1 MNSATKIQKTEN
13 KTAIYC
19 RISTSMQST
28 DRQREDL
35 LKVAERFK
43 YEIDAEHIYV
53 DIITGF
59 SIGEE
64 RPNYSALLD
73 EVEKGNIDTILFS
86 ELTRLG
92 RNSTELLAEVQ
103 RLQDKGIDLYFEK
116 QDLWVRHDK
125 KDLGSRILLAVLAI
139 TTSYEIELFA
149 ERSISGKIEK
159 VNKGGGI
166 GGDNNAY
173 GYMNDENKRMVIRE
187 KEAGTIR
194 RIFNMYAD
202 GKSTIEICDIL
213 NSEGIPTSYGTR
225 IQEFKDNRKRKGL
238 APKEYKHFKDEEGF
252 TWRPFAISKLLANE
266 LYKGHRVIV
275 FHKPQVDKLA
285 KKDGEPVEREVL
297 YTYDVQLEDLRIV
310 DDELFQRV
318 QDRLAQA
325 AYNKNNAIKH
335 DNLLKAKL
343 ICGECGS
350 RFTVGKQTDTATN
363 YKVNPR
369 TYRCYGLVDRKD
381 HQRICTRGAEMRQ
394 WRLDGLVLTLSL
406 YMFAEINM
414 VDSNANKIGLL
425 TSEIEDMLKVK
436 DAKEKE
442 LSSLKDEHKKVM
454 GRYAHSKEDDD
465 TIQELMANETAEYSK
480 KQKELVEAISKY
492 SKGITSRRVTISKL
506 QKLTSSFFNI
516 KDKIDEIRQN
526 KELVK
531 AMVDEYIEDVTI
543 FKIHKMWNLIVVHYT
558 NGTESWGTI
567 KNARYKNEEQ
577 FYDEMVCHY
586 GIEFRTW
593 IINNDDHSFTYD
605 KDNQTIHYNG
615 NSAIYRR
622 LQAGTYTYEE
632 FHNMLDEN
640 GLIGSYPLYAYE
652 EYPSAQVQEV
662 KQEQQPTSKIDWK
675 KHNERVLKKLK
686 AKKQQKE
693 DWQLV
698 VEGTED

>member
-1 MNSATKIQKTEN
+1 MDSATKVQKKEN

-28 DRQREDL
+28 DRQKEDL

-43 YEIDAEHIYV
+43 VEIDADHIYI

-59 SIGEE
+59 SVGED
-64 RPNYSALLD
+64 RPNYSALLS

-103 RLQDKGIDLYFEK
+103 RLQNKGIDLYFEK

-187 KEAGTIR
+187 DEANTIR

-225 IQEFKDNRKRKGL
+225 IQEFKENRKRKGL
-238 APKEYKHFKDEEGF
+238 PPKEYKHFKDEDSF
-252 TWRPFAISKLLANE
+252 TWRPSAISKLLANE
-266 LYKGHRVIV
+266 LYKGHRVIN

-285 KKDGEPVEREVL
+285 KKDSEPVEREVL

-310 DDELFQRV
+310 NDELYQRV

-369 TYRCYGLVDRKD
+369 TYKCYGLVDRKD
-381 HQRICTRGAEMRQ
+381 HPRICTRGAEMRQ

-406 YMFAEINM
+406 YMFAEINIA
-414 VDSNANKIGLL
+414 DSNAKKIGLL
-425 TSEIEDMLKVK
+425 TSEVEDMLKVK

-480 KQKELVEAISKY
+480 KQKELAEAISRY
-492 SKGITSRRVTISKL
+492 SQGITSRRVTISKL
-506 QKLTSSFFNI
+506 QRLTSSFVNI
-516 KDKIDEIRQN
+516 KNKIDEIHQN

-531 AMVDEYIEDVTI
+531 AMIDEYIEDVTI
-543 FKIHKMWNLIVVHYT
+543 YKIHKMWNLIVVDYT
-558 NGTESWGTI
+558 NGAESWGTI
-567 KNARYKNEEQ
+567 KNARYKNDEQ

-605 KDNQTIHYNG
+605 KDNQTVHYNG
-615 NSAIYRR
+615 NSEIYRQ

-632 FHNMLDEN
+632 FDNMLNEN

-652 EYPSAQVQEV
+652 EYPSAPVQETER
-662 KQEQQPTSKIDWK
+662 EQQSTSKIDWN
-675 KHNERVLKKLK
+675 KHNERVLEKLK
-686 AKKQQKE
+686 TKKQQE
-693 DWQLV
+693 GDWQIA
-698 VEGTED
+698 VEGTEE

>member
-1 MNSATKIQKTEN
+1 MKSTTKVQKKEN

-28 DRQREDL
+28 DRQKEDL

-43 YEIDAEHIYV
+43 VEVNAEHIYI

-59 SIGEE
+59 SVGED
-64 RPNYSALLD
+64 RPNYSALLS
-73 EVEKGNIDTILFS
+73 EVEKGHIDTILFS

-173 GYMNDENKRMVIRE
+173 GYKNDENKRMVIRE
-187 KEAGTIR
+187 DEAGIIR

-202 GKSTIEICDIL
+202 GKSTIDICDIL

-225 IQEFKDNRKRKGL
+225 IQEFKENRKRKGL
-238 APKEYKHFKDEEGF
+238 APKEYKHFKNVDGF
-252 TWRPFAISKLLANE
+252 TWRPSAISKLLANE
-266 LYKGHRVIV
+266 LYIGHRKIT

-285 KKDGEPVEREVL
+285 KKDGEPVERELL

-335 DNLLKAKL
+335 DNLLKPKL
-343 ICGECGS
+343 RCGECGS

-363 YKVNPR
+363 YKMNPR

-381 HQRICTRGAEMRQ
+381 HPRICTRGAEMRQ

-414 VDSNANKIGLL
+414 ADSNAKNISLL

-454 GRYAHSKEDDD
+454 ARYAHSKEDDD

-492 SKGITSRRVTISKL
+492 SKGITSKRVTINKL
-506 QKLTSSFFNI
+506 EKLTKTFVNI
-516 KDKIDEIRQN
+516 KDKTDEIRQN

-531 AMVDEYIEDVTI
+531 AMIDEYIEDVTI
-543 FKIHKMWNLIVVHYT
+543 YKIHKMWNLIIVHYT

-567 KNARYKNEEQ
+567 KNARYKNNEQ
-577 FYDEMVCHY
+577 FFDEMLCHY
-586 GIEFRTW
+586 GMEFKSW

-605 KDNQTIHYNG
+605 KDNQTVHYNG
-615 NSAIYRR
+615 KSAIYEQ

-632 FHNMLDEN
+632 FHNILDEN
-640 GLIGSYPLYAYE
+640 GLIGSFPLYAYE
-652 EYPSAQVQEV
+652 EYPSASVQEV
-662 KQEQQPTSKIDWK
+662 KQEQHPISKTNWN
-675 KHNERVLKKLK
+675 KHNERVLENIK
-686 AKKQQKE
+686 AKKQQEE

-698 VEGTED
+698 LKATEE

>member
-1 MNSATKIQKTEN
+1 MNSATKIQKKEN

-28 DRQREDL
+28 DRQKEDL
-35 LKVAERFK
+35 LKVAERLK
-43 YEIDAEHIYV
+43 YEIDANHIYI

-59 SIGEE
+59 SVGEE

-103 RLQDKGIDLYFEK
+103 RLQDKEIDLYFEK

-173 GYMNDENKRMVIRE
+173 GYMNDENKMMVIRE
-187 KEAGTIR
+187 DEAEIIR

-213 NSEGIPTSYGTR
+213 NTEGVPTSYGTR
-225 IQEFKDNRKRKGL
+225 IKEFKENRERKGL
-238 APKEYKHFKDEEGF
+238 APKTYDHFNNEDKFE
-252 TWRPFAISKLLANE
+252 WRPSAIAKLLCKE
-266 LYKGHRVIV
+266 LYTGHRVV
-275 FHKPQVDKLA
+275 EFHKPQVDKLE
-285 KKDGEPVEREVL
+285 KKKGEQVEREIIF
-297 YTYDVQLEDLRIV
+297 TYDVRMENLRIV
-310 DDELFQRV
+310 SDELFLRV
-318 QDRLAQA
+318 KDRLAQA

-335 DNLLKAKL
+335 DNLLKPKL

-350 RFTVGKQTDTATN
+350 RFTVGKQTDTATT
-363 YKVNPR
+363 YSMNPR
-369 TYRCYGLVDRKD
+369 TYKCYGLVDRKD
-381 HQRICTRGAEMRQ
+381 HPRMCTRGAEMRQ

-406 YMFAEINM
+406 YMFAEINIA
-414 VDSNANKIGLL
+414 DSNTKKIGIL

-436 DAKEKE
+436 DAKEQELVILKKE
-442 LSSLKDEHKKVM
+442 HIIAMERYGHSKDE
-454 GRYAHSKEDDD
+454 KE
-465 TIQELMANETAEYSK
+465 TVEYLMAKEVNSYCDKKKQLTDSINSYSK
-480 KQKELVEAISKY
+480 S
-492 SKGITSRRVTISKL
+492 ITSRKVVISKL
-506 QKLTSSFFNI
+506 QRLTSTYSNI

-543 FKIHKMWNLIVVHYT
+543 YKIHKLWNLIIVHYS
-558 NGTESWGTI
+558 NGAESWGTI
-567 KNARYKNEEQ
+567 KNARYKK
-577 FYDEMVCHY
+577 DETFFDEALCHY
-586 GIEFRTW
+586 GQEYRSW
-593 IINNDDHSFTYD
+593 IINNNDHSFTYD
-605 KDNQTIHYNG
+605 KDNQTVHYNG
-615 NSAIYRR
+615 SSEIYRQ

-632 FHNMLDEN
+632 FDNMLIEN
-640 GLIGSYPLYAYE
+640 GWIGSFPLYAYE
-652 EYPSAQVQEV
+652 EYPSAQVQDNN
-662 KQEQQPTSKIDWK
+662 KEQLPTNDIDWN
-675 KHNERVLKKLK
+675 KHNEEVIENLKKR
-686 AKKQQKE
+686 KE
-693 DWQLV
+693 QEEL
-698 VEGTED
+698 ERLLSEATE